1 MQYREFGK
9 TGVKVSRLGF
19 GAMRL
24 PKDEQ
29 QAIMVL
35 IRALELGVN
44 YIDTAPGYMDGD
56 SEKFVGKALK
66 GYRERVVLSTKN
78 PIEDAS
84 GDNWLRR
91 LEKSLKRLDVDY
103 IDFYHMWSISWQ
115 VYQEKIARKHGP
127 LWAAQKALAQ
137 GLIKHLSFSFHD
149 RPENMIKIID
159 TGNFETVLC
168 QYNLLDRANEKAMA
182 YAKAKGLGVAIMGPV
197 GGGRLAAASQEIASL
212 IPSGVKSTPEAALRF
227 VLSNPNVDL
236 ALSGMGSIQM
246 VEENVEVASR
256 EIPLTAQER
265 ASIIAMTEAN
275 QKLRALYCTGCKYCM
290 PCPRGVNIPRNFEL
304 MNYHRVWGLTD
315 YAKEQYQAL
324 SPIQKAEHCIGCRRC
339 EKKCPQKLS
348 IASKL
353 KEVVQALDPSEVCK
367 AR

>member
-1 MQYREFGK
+1 
-9 TGVKVSRLGF
+9 
-19 GAMRL
+19 
-24 PKDEQ
+24 
-29 QAIMVL
+29 
-35 IRALELGVN
+35 
-44 YIDTAPGYMDGD
+44 
-56 SEKFVGKALK
+56 
-66 GYRERVVLSTKN
+66 
-78 PIEDAS
+78 
-84 GDNWLRR
+84 
-91 LEKSLKRLDVDY
+91 
-103 IDFYHMWSISWQ
+103 
-115 VYQEKIARKHGP
+115 
-127 LWAAQKALAQ
+127 
-137 GLIKHLSFSFHD
+137 
-149 RPENMIKIID
+149 
-159 TGNFETVLC
+159 
-168 QYNLLDRANEKAMA
+168 
-182 YAKAKGLGVAIMGPV
+182 MGPV